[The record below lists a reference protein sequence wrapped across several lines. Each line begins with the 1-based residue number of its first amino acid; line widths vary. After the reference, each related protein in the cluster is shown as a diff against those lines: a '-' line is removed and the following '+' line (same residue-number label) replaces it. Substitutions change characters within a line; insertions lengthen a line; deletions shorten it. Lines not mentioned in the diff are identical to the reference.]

1 MLRFALIL
9 VVLLS
14 AGGCR
19 EQSRHFVPA
28 PPPGRD
34 AGIPDAGAA
43 TAAAPSGDG
52 GAAGGEESSGGELTR
67 AQADA
72 LIAFLDKDLPPDLE
86 DGELFTRLARRC
98 GSTAACA
105 TGECA
110 QVLSSCSGDAA
121 ADCGAQLAE
130 RCPAFEAVA
139 QGASGDALGER
150 AQQWVRDLWG
160 DLVVKLR
167 LSLPEKMH
175 GQVDKL
181 AERHQL

>member
-1 MLRFALIL
+1 MLRCAL
-9 VVLLS
+9 VVGLLIS
-14 AGGCR
+14 GACR

-34 AGIPDAGAA
+34 AGLTDAGTA

-52 GAAGGEESSGGELTR
+52 GAVGGEEVSGGELTR

-72 LIAFLDKDLPPDLE
+72 LIAFLDKDLPAELE
-86 DGELFTRLARRC
+86 DAELFTRLARRC
-98 GSTAACA
+98 GSTPACSS
-105 TGECA
+105 GECA
-110 QVLSSCSGDAA
+110 EVLSSCSGEAP

-130 RCPAFEAVA
+130 RCPAFQAVA
-139 QGASGDALGER
+139 QGVSGDALGER